1 MEAARPEKKRRGPR
15 RCPSSSVSEID
26 TFGWEVGRAGA
37 STATV
42 TAAIEMNVGYG
53 EHTTHYSTVVMAEE
67 SLALEDFRAAL
78 LAAKVSEK
86 P

>member
-1 MEAARPEKKRRGPR
+1 MGGWAGRG
-15 RCPSSSVSEID
+15 ID
-26 TFGWEVGRAGA
+26 SHRYGR
-37 STATV
+37 
-42 TAAIEMNVGYG
+42 IEMNVGYG